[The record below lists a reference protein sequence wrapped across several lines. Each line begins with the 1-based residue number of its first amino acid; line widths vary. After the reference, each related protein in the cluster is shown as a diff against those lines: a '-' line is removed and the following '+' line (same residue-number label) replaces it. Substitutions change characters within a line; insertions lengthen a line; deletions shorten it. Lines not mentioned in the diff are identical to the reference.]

1 MFRKI
6 DDFVSDW
13 TQDSAGTLKVMQA
26 LTDESL
32 RQRVTPE
39 GRTLGRL
46 AWHVAET
53 IPEML
58 GHAGITVA
66 GPGPRNDTP
75 ETAAE
80 IAGAYERA
88 ARAVPAAVRAAWTD
102 DDLDD
107 YVEMYGQRWKKGTV
121 LSALQLHEAHHRG
134 QMTVLMRQAG
144 LKVPGCYGPA
154 AEEWAAMGMAAM
166 S

>member
-1 MFRKI
+1 MYRRI
-6 DDFVSDW
+6 DDFVNAW
-13 TQDSAGTLKVMQA
+13 RHDSATTLKVLRA
-26 LTDESL
+26 LTDASL
-32 RQRVTPE
+32 EQRVTPE

-46 AWHVAET
+46 AWHIAET

-75 ETAAE
+75 TSADE

-88 ARAVPAAVRAAWTD
+88 AKAVPAAVRGAWTD
-102 DDLDD
+102 DQLEDE
-107 YVEMYGQRWKKGTV
+107 VEMYGQRWTKGMV
-121 LSALQLHEAHHRG
+121 LASLHLHEAHHRG
-134 QMTVLMRQAG
+134 QLTVLMRQAG
-144 LKVPGCYGPA
+144 LTVPGCYGPS
-154 AEEWAAMGMAAM
+154 AEEWAAMGVPAM